1 MYRKP
6 RRSYPGVSEEK
17 TRIKVC
23 LTEFL
28 LQGRVALC
36 PRLLFHAS
44 IRILFL
50 MDQQPAITQDAVY
63 EALRECYDPELPV
76 NIVDLGLV
84 YGVTIVDNWV
94 GVRMTLTTPGCGLAD
109 QIANDVRT
117 KIKNIPGVADGD
129 VRLVWNPPWNQSMM
143 SDDARRKLLIQ
154 K

>member
-1 MYRKP
+1 MTP
-6 RRSYPGVSEEK
+6 
-17 TRIKVC
+17 
-23 LTEFL
+23 
-28 LQGRVALC
+28 C
-36 PRLLFHAS
+36 PCLLFHAS

-50 MDQQPAITQDAVY
+50 MDQQPTITQEAVY
-63 EALRECYDPELPV
+63 EVLRECYDPELPV

-109 QIANDVRT
+109 QIANDVRA

-129 VRLVWNPPWNQSMM
+129 VRLVWSPPWNQSMM
-143 SDDARRKLLIQ
+143 SDEARRKLLIQ

>member
-1 MYRKP
+1 
-6 RRSYPGVSEEK
+6 
-17 TRIKVC
+17 
-23 LTEFL
+23 
-28 LQGRVALC
+28 
-36 PRLLFHAS
+36 
-44 IRILFL
+44 
-50 MDQQPAITQDAVY
+50 MDQQPAITQEAVY

-84 YGVTIVDNWV
+84 YDVTIVDNWV

-109 QIANDVRT
+109 QIANDVRA